1 MPQDKPSASI
11 SHYIICEDVCGNFY
25 ADYIDENFGEFS
37 EWIIRW
43 AYLNDTGE
51 NKTHDQ
57 VDNIRQALHTLNDY
71 ICNGKSPDD
80 VSKWSSVNPKEFD
93 GLDERGDG
101 DSKDTSSG
109 SRDRIFSDL
118 YDPLIRGTDE
128 ENSFKPKSVSN
139 FIVKTQADDKDK
151 SETSCQYLGTEGW
164 FGYKRKH
171 PNDTC

>member
-1 MPQDKPSASI
+1 MKKINNKLISWHVPQDKPSASI

-43 AYLNDTGE
+43 AYLNNIGE

-57 VDNIRQALHTLNDY
+57 VDDIRQALHTINNY
-71 ICNGKSPDD
+71 ICNGKSSDN
-80 VSKWSSVNPKEFD
+80 VGKWLSVNPKEFN
-93 GLDERGDG
+93 GLDDRGETIDVRDG
-101 DSKDTSSG
+101 NSEDTSSG

-118 YDPLIRGTDE
+118 YDPLIRGTNE

-139 FIVKTQADDKDK
+139 FVIEAQADAI
-151 SETSCQYLGTEGW
+151 E
-164 FGYKRKH
+164 
-171 PNDTC
+171 